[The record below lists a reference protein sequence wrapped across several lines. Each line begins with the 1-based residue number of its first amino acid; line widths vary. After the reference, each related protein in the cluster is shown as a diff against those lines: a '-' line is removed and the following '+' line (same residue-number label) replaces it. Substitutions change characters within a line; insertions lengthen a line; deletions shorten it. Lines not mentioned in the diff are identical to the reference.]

1 MMSRAR
7 RRTLSFGLQT
17 VLGLRQRGYFIPM
30 RNAPAALATAPR
42 RFDALAPVFDTARP
56 ALSNFLDRI
65 EAQSEALAAIDG
77 APPEPRFGQIWCPRL
92 DAAALYTLVRTTRPA
107 RIVEVGSGHSTR
119 FLWRAVRD
127 GGLETRVTAIDPE
140 PRADLAGLPI
150 TLIHSV
156 VQEVD
161 PAPFAALEPGD
172 VLFVDSSH
180 VMMPGTDVDLV
191 LNHVLPALPAG
202 VVVAF
207 HDIFLPAAY
216 PDAWPF
222 TAYNEQNAVA
232 PLLQGRAELVWS
244 SAYAVAE
251 MGEAVGRTWIGR
263 QPLKDG
269 ARESLIVLRLV

>member
-17 VLGLRQRGYFIPM
+17 VLGLRQKGYFIPM
-30 RNAPAALATAPR
+30 RGAAAAVAGAGRGFDALRPVFEAARPAFAAHLAAIEAQQAALA
-42 RFDALAPVFDTARP
+42 AL
-56 ALSNFLDRI
+56 
-65 EAQSEALAAIDG
+65 DG
-77 APPEPRFGQIWCPRL
+77 PPPDPRFGQIWCPRL
-92 DAAALYTLVRTTRPA
+92 DAAALYALVRTHRPR

-119 FLWRAVRD
+119 FLARAIRD
-127 GGLETRVTAIDPE
+127 GGLDTHLTAIDPE

-150 TLIHSV
+150 TLVRTV
-156 VQEVD
+156 VQAAD
-161 PAPFAALEPGD
+161 PAPFAALTAGD

-180 VMMPGTDVDLV
+180 VMMPGTDVDLI
-191 LNHVLPALPAG
+191 LNHVLPMLPAG
-202 VVVAF
+202 VFVAF
-207 HDIFLPAAY
+207 HDIFLPRAY

-232 PLLQGRAELVWS
+232 PLLQGRAELVWA
-244 SAYAVAE
+244 SAFVLAE

-269 ARESLIVLRLV
+269 ARESLLVLRLV